1 MKFIAIV
8 VVVVNVVSAI
18 FTGMEFGIFPA
29 LGWLFAVIWFAIE
42 HVEHSHDQKVVKN
55 VIDYARELEDT
66 IRKQRDAHLR
76 EKEKWQR
83 ELKAARAWTRID
95 KIG

>member
-1 MKFIAIV
+1 MKFIGILV
-8 VVVVNVVSAI
+8 VVVSIASAI
-18 FTGMEFGIFPA
+18 FTWMAFGFFPA
-29 LGWLFAVIWFAIE
+29 SGWLFAALWFVIE

-76 EKEKWQR
+76 EKEKWQQ

-95 KIG
+95 KI